1 MAYDDDKKINKPN
14 FSGQRLYNEVENPA
28 QADAKGQSSSLR
40 RQEIEDSIMRIFFTR
55 MPSNYVSQ
63 AQGPFYTNMFRA
75 VAKQLAEFQ
84 VEAELAS
91 DDPKYDLTRPEF
103 MYQVLGRIVF
113 PNAMRPESKL
123 VDVDGDV
130 SLRDFL
136 REMVLLLLEGSRKD
150 PVERGVGLLSD
161 LGMDIVET
169 VAHERK
175 KASGVGLED
184 QFEIEINAVAPKQTV
199 TEGAMHW
206 HRIRVDNLG
215 NGRTYGTF
223 STLGDEDY
231 HFHEIKDFVI
241 QPYVSADQSEH
252 SHEFLQGFP
261 DNTFTLQ
268 HNVHLILKA
277 LKPAHLLYQYRH
289 MFVEF
294 FGEIFED
301 QATYDYFTW
310 KYEDLRKNW
319 RGAKSVTGQAK
330 TAGNNKC
337 FLVDPNRDFSSILP
351 GAPVE
356 ISDESNQGEYFVKE
370 VHTLPYPTD
379 SVARAYTTSPTGLSG
394 IAVVENGRV
403 QAISDQYY
411 PEYDTELGGISQDEI
426 FTFLEGPNAGSY
438 RIKMVLGINGGLP
451 GTGNWTSD
459 KVELAPSI
467 LEIRPPMPY
476 LVDSQTYVVG
486 VDRLGAS
493 VPNKVDSEDCSEQF
507 YV

>member
-1 MAYDDDKKINKPN
+1 MAYDDDKKINDPN
-14 FSGQRLYNEVENPA
+14 FSGQRLLNEVENPA

-206 HRIRVDNLG
+206 HRIRA
-215 NGRTYGTF
+215 
-223 STLGDEDY
+223 
-231 HFHEIKDFVI
+231 
-241 QPYVSADQSEH
+241 VSY
-252 SHEFLQGFP
+252 
-261 DNTFTLQ
+261 T
-268 HNVHLILKA
+268 HL
-277 LKPAHLLYQYRH
+277 
-289 MFVEF
+289 
-294 FGEIFED
+294 
-301 QATYDYFTW
+301 
-310 KYEDLRKNW
+310 
-319 RGAKSVTGQAK
+319 
-330 TAGNNKC
+330 
-337 FLVDPNRDFSSILP
+337 
-351 GAPVE
+351 
-356 ISDESNQGEYFVKE
+356 
-370 VHTLPYPTD
+370 TLP
-379 SVARAYTTSPTGLSG
+379 TT
-394 IAVVENGRV
+394 
-403 QAISDQYY
+403 
-411 PEYDTELGGISQDEI
+411 
-426 FTFLEGPNAGSY
+426 
-438 RIKMVLGINGGLP
+438 
-451 GTGNWTSD
+451 
-459 KVELAPSI
+459 
-467 LEIRPPMPY
+467 
-476 LVDSQTYVVG
+476 
-486 VDRLGAS
+486 
-493 VPNKVDSEDCSEQF
+493 
-507 YV
+507 